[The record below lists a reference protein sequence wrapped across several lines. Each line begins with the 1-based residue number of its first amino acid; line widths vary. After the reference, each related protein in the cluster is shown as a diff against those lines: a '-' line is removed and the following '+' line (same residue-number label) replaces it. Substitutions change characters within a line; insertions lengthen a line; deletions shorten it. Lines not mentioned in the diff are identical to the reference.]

1 MRQVGGNQGQGGVG
15 GVSENS
21 TEEEGGCVK
30 CDSSSTRT
38 EKKGLCIW
46 HLKGK
51 GEFGE
56 RKTYYNGLRING
68 CLSVNKMCRVLS

>member
-30 CDSSSTRT
+30 CDSSTRT

-56 RKTYYNGLRING
+56 RETHIA
-68 CLSVNKMCRVLS
+68 MD